1 MSDLAEI
8 KAERL
13 SILRKFMEEQG
24 RSQGSGDADELKDQ
38 ETRTSPRIRKQTL
51 AQRPSASGHTRSSY
65 FPCKPSRLKFSYQP
79 VHNGSAPHGVTATLG
94 RPAPGGRD
102 EVKL

>member
-38 ETRTSPRIRKQTL
+38 ETRTSSRIRRRGR
-51 AQRPSASGHTRSSY
+51 AQG
-65 FPCKPSRLKFSYQP
+65 FGSRLWRNDL
-79 VHNGSAPHGVTATLG
+79 VHLGILAPPIFHVSP
-94 RPAPGGRD
+94 PA
-102 EVKL
+102 